1 MRALSSSV
9 LTSAWSGEEALA
21 VIFSRSSF
29 FRAIHS
35 VNDQN
40 SDLAHAVCACVR
52 VWVRASDVCVSARV
66 KLSMHD
72 DVLAARYGLCRPF
85 FGRGMHYQQFIYT
98 LCE

>member
-9 LTSAWSGEEALA
+9 LTSAWSGEEALLA

-40 SDLAHAVCACVR
+40 SDLAHTVCACV
-52 VWVRASDVCVSARV
+52 CV
-66 KLSMHD
+66 
-72 DVLAARYGLCRPF
+72 
-85 FGRGMHYQQFIYT
+85 
-98 LCE
+98 